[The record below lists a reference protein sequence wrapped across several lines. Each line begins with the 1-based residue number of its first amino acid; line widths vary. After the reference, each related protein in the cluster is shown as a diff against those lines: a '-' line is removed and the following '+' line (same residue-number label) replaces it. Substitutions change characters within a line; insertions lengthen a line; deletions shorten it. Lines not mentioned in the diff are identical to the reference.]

1 METKRKVFDMKWTG
15 VKSPGITKRRWM
27 VECLD
32 QERNSVKSIL
42 PAVNLMPTIFEDYFE
57 SEKFNLNADSTVRMK
72 ELDSEL
78 RSFTDESDLE
88 CMSKKTESE
97 YHLTFV
103 FAESD
108 VGVRQDEWNI
118 EDTDPEDSYWLSA
131 GRTLTRG
138 KRILLAKEKPRWI
151 YNKFFSCE
159 CLYFYA
165 V

>member
-1 METKRKVFDMKWTG
+1 MATKRKVFDMRWTG
-15 VKSPGITKRRWM
+15 VKSSGITKRHWM

-32 QERNSVKSIL
+32 QEKNSVESIL
-42 PAVNLMPTIFEDYFE
+42 PAVDLMPTIFEDYFE
-57 SEKFNLNADSTVRMK
+57 SEKFNLNADSTVKAK

-88 CMSKKTESE
+88 CMSKKTK

-131 GRTLTRG
+131 ERTLTRG
-138 KRILLAKEKPRWI
+138 KRILLSKEEPHWI
-151 YNKFFSCE
+151 YNKFSSCE
-159 CLYFYA
+159 CLYLFL
-165 V
+165 